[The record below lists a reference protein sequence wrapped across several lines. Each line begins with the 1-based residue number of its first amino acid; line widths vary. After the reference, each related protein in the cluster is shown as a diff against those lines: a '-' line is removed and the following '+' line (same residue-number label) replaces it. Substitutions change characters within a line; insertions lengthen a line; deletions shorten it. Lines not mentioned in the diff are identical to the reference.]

1 MVPEIGDLIHILKD
15 THGYPINW
23 VPGMNTVRF
32 YHADNQMKHGD
43 LVHWKKWEPGYTEPI
58 SAIGLLLED
67 PIESILFGSKVYKAL
82 WGCNRVKGSWF
93 IAPRIRS
100 TNLH

>member
-67 PIESILFGSKVYKAL
+67 PIESILFGSKVYKAKVL
-82 WGCNRVKGSWF
+82 ISQNSAIITLF
-93 IAPRIRS
+93 NIS
-100 TNLH
+100 LDLLQ